1 MKSKFLSFALVTTIA
16 ALSTATFAQI
26 PGFKN
31 PLGGN
36 SGSSGDSVTAEQL
49 VKKYVGGTQN
59 VMSAEVYM
67 LKALGLKDQAAKEE
81 LAAKNLTE
89 GSTSAGLEDAAKVQT
104 ESSKALAEKLGE
116 KNVVLSADSKK
127 QYSLGLVE
135 LVKGI
140 RDYIGLAADAKGF
153 KPSLTAMGGA
163 ASAAVYIVKSLPG
176 STSNMKS
183 TLGKAIDFA
192 KQNKIEVP
200 ADATSLL

>member
-1 MKSKFLSFALVTTIA
+1 MKSKLLSIALLATIA
-16 ALSTATFAQI
+16 ALSTASFAQL
-26 PGFKN
+26 PSFKN

-36 SGSSGDSVTAEQL
+36 SGDSITAEQL

-59 VMSAEVYM
+59 VMNADVYM

-140 RDYIGLAADAKGF
+140 RDYVGLASDAKGF